1 MTQIQ
6 FNLMNFP
13 FAEQLTAL
21 FDRYSDDYE
30 YTSEGIFR
38 LVTPPQ
44 CPECGTLMDHNGSN
58 SHTKRWLG
66 IVKIGK
72 YSCPECQNNVTEL
85 CDFWEDAKREFF
97 GIFGNF
103 CQLLRVNH
111 VSYEVLEKASSYFYP
126 CDKDTIRTR
135 IAAATDKMEIPEIK
149 DIQIVHY
156 DEQHPKAGRS
166 QMYRLTLFDY
176 LSKQIIADELFNSKD
191 MKTVEDFLRRN
202 LDTKRPIFIVTDLS
216 LGYRKLFKNI
226 FKNMVTHQLC
236 LLHLNKLIVSDFSV
250 NTTIAEELIK
260 YRLLNIFYNRR
271 MEIEFL
277 SCLIEEEQEMKKRG
291 GKVYEEW
298 LDEARNLFKN
308 FVHNLEK
315 ARRRRSKKNMEMNYY
330 WEAADNFKNLMN
342 EIDSFKIP
350 VRMRLRQIKKD
361 WANLV
366 AFYFVDGAPAT
377 NNPLE
382 NYYSASLK
390 THRKNQLDITGIE
403 EQIKLSRL
411 KRWGM
416 FGRPQK
422 TLLEAFFVFIPFRD
436 WK

>member
-1 MTQIQ
+1 
-6 FNLMNFP
+6 
-13 FAEQLTAL
+13 
-21 FDRYSDDYE
+21 
-30 YTSEGIFR
+30 
-38 LVTPPQ
+38 
-44 CPECGTLMDHNGSN
+44 
-58 SHTKRWLG
+58 
-66 IVKIGK
+66 
-72 YSCPECQNNVTEL
+72 VTEL

-126 CDKDTIRTR
+126 CDKDTIRAR

-156 DEQHPKAGRS
+156 DEQHPKAGRN

-176 LSKQIIADELFNSKD
+176 LSKQIIADELFDSKD

-202 LDTKRPIFIVTDLS
+202 LDTNRPIFIVTDLS
-216 LGYRKLFKNI
+216 LGYRKLFKKI

-236 LLHLNKLIVSDFSV
+236 LLHLNKLIVSDFSI

-271 MEIEFL
+271 REIEFL
-277 SCLIEEEQEMKKRG
+277 SCLIEEEQEMKRRG
-291 GKVYEEW
+291 DKVYEGW
-298 LDEARNLFKN
+298 LDEARNLFKK
-308 FVHNLEK
+308 FVHNLEN
-315 ARRRRSKKNMEMNYY
+315 ARRRNKKNMEMNYY
-330 WEAADNFKNLMN
+330 WEAADNFDNLMN
-342 EIDSFKIP
+342 EIDSFKIS
-350 VRMRLRQIKKD
+350 VQKRLRQIKKD

>member
-1 MTQIQ
+1 
-6 FNLMNFP
+6 MNFP
-13 FAEQLTAL
+13 FGEQLIAL
-21 FDRYSDDYE
+21 FGRYSDDYE

-58 SHTKRWLG
+58 SYTKRWLG

-72 YSCPECQNNVTEL
+72 YLCPKCQKNVTEA
-85 CDFWEDAKREFF
+85 CDFWKDAKKEFF

-111 VSYEVLEKASSYFYP
+111 VSYEVIEKASSYFYP
-126 CDKDTIRTR
+126 CDKDTIRTMVSD
-135 IAAATDKMEIPEIK
+135 ATEMMEIPEIK

-166 QMYRLTLFDY
+166 QMYRLTLLDY
-176 LSKQIIADELFNSKD
+176 RSKQVIADELFDSKD
-191 MKTVEDFLRRN
+191 MITVEDFLRRN
-202 LDTKRPIFIVTDLS
+202 LDANKPIFIVTDLS
-216 LGYRKLFKNI
+216 LGYKNLLKKV

-250 NTTIAEELIK
+250 NATIAEELIK

-277 SCLIEEEQEMKKRG
+277 SCLIEEEQGMKMRG

-298 LDEARNLFKN
+298 LDEARTLFKR
-308 FVHNLEK
+308 FVHSLEK
-315 ARRRRSKKNMEMNYY
+315 ARRRSKKNMEMNYY
-330 WEAADNFKNLMN
+330 WEARDNFKNLMN
-342 EIDSFKIP
+342 EIDNFKIP
-350 VRMRLRQIKKD
+350 VQKRLRQIKKD

-390 THRKNQLDITGIE
+390 THRKNQLDISGIE
-403 EQIKLSRL
+403 EQIKLSSL

-422 TLLEAFFVFIPFRD
+422 TLLEAFFVFIPFMD

>member
-13 FAEQLTAL
+13 FGEQLTDL
-21 FDRYSDDYE
+21 FGRYSDDYE
-30 YTSEGIFR
+30 YTPEGIFR

-44 CPECGTLMDHNGSN
+44 CPKCGTPMDHNGSN

-66 IVKIGK
+66 VVKVGK
-72 YSCPECQNNVTEL
+72 YSCPKCHKNVTEL
-85 CDFWEDAKREFF
+85 SDFWKDAKEEFF
-97 GIFGNF
+97 GIFSSF

-111 VSYEVLEKASSYFYP
+111 VSYEVIEKASSYFYP
-126 CDKDTIRTR
+126 CDKDTIRTM
-135 IAAATDKMEIPEIK
+135 ITDATEKMILPELK
-149 DIQIVHY
+149 NLWIVHY
-156 DEQHPKAGRS
+156 DEQYPKAGRS

-176 LSKQIIADELFNSKD
+176 ISKQIIADELFASKD

-202 LDTKRPIFIVTDLS
+202 LDTNKPIFIVTDLF
-216 LGYRKLFKNI
+216 LGYKNLFKKI

-236 LLHLNKLIVSDFSV
+236 LLHLNKLIVNDFSV
-250 NTTIAEELIK
+250 KTTIEEELIK

-277 SCLIEEEQEMKKRG
+277 SCLTDEEQQMKKKG
-291 GKVYEEW
+291 DKVYEEW
-298 LDEARNLFKN
+298 LDEARKLFKR

-315 ARRRRSKKNMEMNYY
+315 SRRREKKNMEMNYY
-330 WEAADNFKNLMN
+330 WEANDNFKILMN
-342 EIDSFKIP
+342 EIDKFKIP
-350 VRMRLRQIKKD
+350 VQKRLRQIKKD

-366 AFYFVDGAPAT
+366 AFYFVEGAPAT

-390 THRKNQLDITGIE
+390 THRKNQLDITGIK

-416 FGRPQK
+416 FGIPQK
-422 TLLEAFFVFIPFRD
+422 TLLEAFFVFIPFMD

>member
-6 FNLMNFP
+6 FSLMNFP

-44 CPECGTLMDHNGSN
+44 CPECGTLMDHNGWNSN
-58 SHTKRWLG
+58 TKRWLG

-72 YSCPECQNNVTEL
+72 YSCPKCQRNVTEL
-85 CDFWEDAKREFF
+85 SNFWEDAKKEFF
-97 GIFGNF
+97 GIFGSF

-111 VSYEVLEKASSYFYP
+111 VSYEVIEKASSYFYP
-126 CDKDTIRTR
+126 CDKDTIRTM
-135 IAAATDKMEIPEIK
+135 IADATQKMNLPEIK
-149 DIQIVHY
+149 DIRIVHY

-176 LSKQIIADELFNSKD
+176 ISKQVIADELFDLKD
-191 MKTVEDFLRRN
+191 MKTVEYFLRRN
-202 LDTKRPIFIVTDLS
+202 LDTNKPIFIVTDLS
-216 LGYRKLFKNI
+216 LGYKNLFKKI

-250 NTTIAEELIK
+250 KTTIAEELVK

-277 SCLIEEEQEMKKRG
+277 SCLIEEEQQMKKRDT
-291 GKVYEEW
+291 KVYEEW
-298 LDEARNLFKN
+298 LDEAKNLFKK

-315 ARRRRSKKNMEMNYY
+315 ARRREKKNIEMNCY
-330 WEAADNFKNLMN
+330 WDAKNNFEKLMN
-342 EIDSFKIP
+342 EIEHFKNP
-350 VRMRLRQIKKD
+350 VQKRLRQIKKN

-366 AFYFVDGAPAT
+366 AFYFVEGAPAT

-416 FGRPQK
+416 FGIPQK
-422 TLLEAFFVFIPFRD
+422 TLLEAFFVFIPFMD

>member
-1 MTQIQ
+1 
-6 FNLMNFP
+6 
-13 FAEQLTAL
+13 
-21 FDRYSDDYE
+21 
-30 YTSEGIFR
+30 
-38 LVTPPQ
+38 
-44 CPECGTLMDHNGSN
+44 MDHNGSN

-350 VRMRLRQIKKD
+350 VRKRLRQIKKD

-390 THRKNQLDITGIE
+390 THRKN
-403 EQIKLSRL
+403 RN
-411 KRWGM
+411 
-416 FGRPQK
+416 
-422 TLLEAFFVFIPFRD
+422 
-436 WK
+436 

>member
-1 MTQIQ
+1 
-6 FNLMNFP
+6 
-13 FAEQLTAL
+13 
-21 FDRYSDDYE
+21 
-30 YTSEGIFR
+30 
-38 LVTPPQ
+38 
-44 CPECGTLMDHNGSN
+44 
-58 SHTKRWLG
+58 
-66 IVKIGK
+66 
-72 YSCPECQNNVTEL
+72 
-85 CDFWEDAKREFF
+85 
-97 GIFGNF
+97 
-103 CQLLRVNH
+103 
-111 VSYEVLEKASSYFYP
+111 
-126 CDKDTIRTR
+126 
-135 IAAATDKMEIPEIK
+135 
-149 DIQIVHY
+149 
-156 DEQHPKAGRS
+156 
-166 QMYRLTLFDY
+166 
-176 LSKQIIADELFNSKD
+176 
-191 MKTVEDFLRRN
+191 
-202 LDTKRPIFIVTDLS
+202 
-216 LGYRKLFKNI
+216 
-226 FKNMVTHQLC
+226 
-236 LLHLNKLIVSDFSV
+236 
-250 NTTIAEELIK
+250 
-260 YRLLNIFYNRR
+260 

-350 VRMRLRQIKKD
+350 VQKRLRQIKKD